1 MDVEFEVLK
10 GPLATKP
17 EITRVDYDLHSLV
30 VHIEPEYNCKPMTVT
45 FDSPIGYRVL
55 DEGNLLEFW
64 NRFSLKDGWLFRIT
78 SGGWFELESRRNGF
92 LSQHDS
98 EIQEYFIIGVDEC
111 ISVLTSKPPIV
122 VLPRPNKKKQADA

>member
-30 VHIEPEYNCKPMTVT
+30 IHIELEYDGKPMTVT
-45 FDSPIGYRVL
+45 FESPIGYRVL

-64 NRFSLKDGWLFRIT
+64 CRFSLKDGWLFRCVV
-78 SGGWFELESRRNGF
+78 RR
-92 LSQHDS
+92 
-98 EIQEYFIIGVDEC
+98 
-111 ISVLTSKPPIV
+111 K
-122 VLPRPNKKKQADA
+122 